1 MGKNILRAL
10 GFAATVASVWVAGFG
25 DANAL
30 LVRGSIDPLFN
41 ASGIDG
47 NLGWTAAIS
56 FDVASNCVAP
66 NTTLSIASNPA
77 CFSNLSVTGTLY
89 DHGNGDAV
97 LDSNVDFQQ
106 NPTVPAIPLALTIG
120 IDGAGIVNTID
131 TSIIGY
137 YSASTSLFTGNLW
150 IDFFT
155 NGDGTPQGDLIA
167 QLCDPILLLDSST
180 FDRIRSFDDENCDHP
195 AACATTPVG
204 GITSAVALVTITQVV
219 PEPGALWL
227 AALGL
232 CMIPVM
238 RRRARR
244 S

>member
-1 MGKNILRAL
+1 MLRAL
-10 GFAATVASVWVAGFG
+10 SFAATVASVWLAGFG
-25 DANAL
+25 QANAL

-41 ASGIDG
+41 ASGIDA
-47 NLGWTAAIS
+47 NLGWTAEIS

-66 NTTLSIASNPA
+66 STTLSIAANPA
-77 CFSNLSVTGTLY
+77 CFSNLSVNGTLY

-97 LDSNVDFQQ
+97 LDPSVNFQQ
-106 NPTVPAIPLALTIG
+106 NPTIPAIPLALTIG

-150 IDFFT
+150 IRFFT
-155 NGDGTPQGDLIA
+155 NPDGTPQGDLIA
-167 QLCDPILLLDSST
+167 QLCDPILLSSLST
-180 FDRIRSFDDENCDHP
+180 FDRIRSFEYENCDHP
-195 AACATTPVG
+195 TACLTTPVG
-204 GITSAVALVTITQVV
+204 GIASADALVRITQV

-227 AALGL
+227 VALGL
-232 CMIPVM
+232 FMIPVVG
-238 RRRARR
+238 RSARR